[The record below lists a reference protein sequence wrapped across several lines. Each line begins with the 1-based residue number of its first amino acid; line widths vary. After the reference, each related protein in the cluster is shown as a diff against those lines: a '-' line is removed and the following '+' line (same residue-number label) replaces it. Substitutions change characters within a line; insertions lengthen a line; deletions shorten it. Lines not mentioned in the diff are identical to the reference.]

1 MENEPNN
8 IPTYLLRMSGFTI
21 SCLFVTK
28 PHYKM
33 CILFGI
39 SSLMGVLSARI
50 MEREH
55 LLVMTTMCVHF
66 QTVVLLLL
74 LYILWRCFLLVVV
87 FALLN
92 LKSRVSVCVVT
103 EHDAGSKKQIKR
115 PH

>member
-55 LLVMTTMCVHF
+55 LLVMTTMCDHF

-74 LYILWRCFLLVVV
+74 LLFCGDVFFLLL
-87 FALLN
+87 FL
-92 LKSRVSVCVVT
+92 
-103 EHDAGSKKQIKR
+103 
-115 PH
+115 PY